1 LRVTGSAVLGLQEQ
15 FVKDWYSASKEKAVF
30 TEKYRAMFFKHTETQ
45 ALGGNIGM
53 QIISSGPDGATE
65 QIKRAIIKIISSA
78 QNDVFIQ
85 TPYYIPDQAFTEAI
99 LTAAMSGVKV
109 SVMLPGIPD
118 KKMVYQVTKS
128 SIQAL
133 LDCGARVYLY
143 PGFLHAKMVVADD
156 GIATIGTCNMDM
168 RSFQHHY
175 EVNCMI
181 YDSATAK
188 KCREIFEADVVESL
202 ELTRESFAER
212 SIISKMGEQVFR
224 LFTPLL

>member
-85 TPYYIPDQAFTEAI
+85 TPYYIPDQAFTEAV
-99 LTAAMSGVKV
+99 LTAAMSDVKV
-109 SVMLPGIPD
+109 SC
-118 KKMVYQVTKS
+118 YVTRHTG
-128 SIQAL
+128 QE
-133 LDCGARVYLY
+133 DRVSGY
-143 PGFLHAKMVVADD
+143 
-156 GIATIGTCNMDM
+156 
-168 RSFQHHY
+168 
-175 EVNCMI
+175 
-181 YDSATAK
+181 
-188 KCREIFEADVVESL
+188 
-202 ELTRESFAER
+202 
-212 SIISKMGEQVFR
+212 
-224 LFTPLL
+224 